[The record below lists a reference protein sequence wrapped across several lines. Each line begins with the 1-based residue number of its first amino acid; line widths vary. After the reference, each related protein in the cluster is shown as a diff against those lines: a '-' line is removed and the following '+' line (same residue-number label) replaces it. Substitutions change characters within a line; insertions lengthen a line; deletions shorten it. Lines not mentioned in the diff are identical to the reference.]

1 MHRPVLI
8 LSALPQELAAL
19 RASMKSIEDVDVG
32 GHEFHRGAIGRHD
45 VVLTTVGIGKVN
57 AAMVA
62 TLALEHF
69 EVRAL
74 LFTGVAGSL
83 DETVGIGDVVV
94 AESVVPH
101 DTGVFG
107 ANGFD
112 RYQSGHI
119 AFVNPTDRFGFA
131 PPPDL
136 PDRLRKPL
144 AALRLT
150 PVLGREPRVVFGTVA
165 TGDQFVNDEEVRRS
179 LHADLGALAA
189 EMEGAAVAQVA
200 EHFGVPCLV
209 VRAASDLAGAESA
222 IDFVR
227 FVDDA
232 SANSVQVIRVVL
244 DLL

>member
-1 MHRPVLI
+1 
-8 LSALPQELAAL
+8 
-19 RASMKSIEDVDVG
+19 MKGVEDVEVG
-32 GHEFHRGAIGRHD
+32 GHEFHQGVIGSHD
-45 VVLTTVGIGKVN
+45 VVLATVGIGKVN

-69 EVRAL
+69 EFRAV
-74 LFTGVAGSL
+74 LFAGVAGSL
-83 DETVGIGDVVV
+83 DEAVGIGDVIV

-107 ANGFD
+107 GEGLD

-119 AFVNPTDRFGFA
+119 AFVNPTDRFGFT
-131 PPPDL
+131 PSPDL
-136 PDRLRKPL
+136 LDRLREPL
-144 AALRLT
+144 ATLRLM

-165 TGDQFVNDEEVRRS
+165 TGDQFVNDEGVRRS
-179 LHADLGALAA
+179 LHADLGAQAV

-222 IDFVR
+222 IDFVQ

-232 SANSVQVIRVVL
+232 SANSVRVIRVVL